1 LGSSGGSGPWHRN
14 ENGIRDQLTNGY
26 RRALWAYS
34 IRALRGAANT
44 ELGTAVM
51 SRLGLVSK
59 IKFVTDQKSQM
70 PKKAWQEDG
79 DESAH
84 SHTFHFLAQSRRS
97 SGVCEHISRE

>member
-1 LGSSGGSGPWHRN
+1 
-14 ENGIRDQLTNGY
+14 
-26 RRALWAYS
+26 
-34 IRALRGAANT
+34 
-44 ELGTAVM
+44 M